1 MTKKLDKEHLEAI
14 TQLRDDFA
22 KNANLI
28 GSITIEEYALT
39 EQQETVKL
47 QKEQMIGQF
56 RELRQKELELIELL
70 KERYGDGSINIEN
83 GTFTS
88 ID

>member
-56 RELRQKELELIELL
+56 RELIQ
-70 KERYGDGSINIEN
+70 
-83 GTFTS
+83 
-88 ID
+88 

>member
-47 QKEQMIGQF
+47 QKEQMIDQF
-56 RELRQKELELIELL
+56 RELRQKESELIELL
-70 KERYGDGSINIEN
+70 KERYGDGSINIED

>member
-47 QKEQMIGQF
+47 QKEQMIDQF
-56 RELRQKELELIELL
+56 RELRQKESELIETL
-70 KERYGDGSINIEN
+70 KERYGDGSINIED

>member
-56 RELRQKELELIELL
+56 RELRQKESELIETL
-70 KERYGDGSINIEN
+70 KERYGDGSINIED

>member
-56 RELRQKELELIELL
+56 RELRQKESELIELL
-70 KERYGDGSINIEN
+70 KERYGDGSINIED

>member
-47 QKEQMIGQF
+47 QKEQI
-56 RELRQKELELIELL
+56 L
-70 KERYGDGSINIEN
+70 
-83 GTFTS
+83 
-88 ID
+88 

>member
-28 GSITIEEYALT
+28 GSATIEEYALT
-39 EQQETVKL
+39 EQQEIVKL
-47 QKEQMIGQF
+47 QKEQLISQF
-56 RELRQKELELIELL
+56 RELRQKESDLIDTL
-70 KERYGDGSINIEN
+70 KERYGDGSINIED

>member
-14 TQLRDDFA
+14 TQLRDEFA

-56 RELRQKELELIELL
+56 RELRQKESELIETL
-70 KERYGDGSINIEN
+70 KERYGDGSINIED